1 MFCKVGNPL
10 HMPSCVSLDP
20 FKNLS
25 LSSDSLI
32 IRIAVGLW
40 FNVTWISLKL
50 GSLPLF
56 SPFGLPVVSVFV
68 CLLICIKSPRTS
80 SLVFIFFSFCFS
92 DSIIQHD
99 LSSSLHT
106 LSSACLNMQL
116 NSYGEFFCLDNVL
129 FSSRISV

>member
-56 SPFGLPVVSVFV
+56 SPFGLPIVSVFV

-80 SLVFIFFSFCFS
+80 SLVFIFFFF
-92 DSIIQHD
+92 
-99 LSSSLHT
+99 LFLR
-106 LSSACLNMQL
+106 LN
-116 NSYGEFFCLDNVL
+116 NST
-129 FSSRISV
+129 